1 MLTKYQTTDL
11 GRAQHVLGM
20 RIIQNPSSLS
30 LDQHTYINDKLIE
43 FNMQNCKHFST
54 PSSLENLTSISDLP
68 QIDNITEYR
77 QIVGSLM
84 YASIITRPDITYS
97 TNILTRFMQ
106 QPQAHH
112 LTAAKRV
119 LRYLASTTNL
129 GLIYT
134 LSPYK
139 PNDIVIT
146 GWCDADWGGD
156 KTDRKSTSGNCV
168 FINNNLVSWQTKKQS
183 TVALSSAEAELM
195 SLVEVAKE
203 ILFFKHVLTQ
213 LRYNIILP
221 ICINVDNQSAIKIAE
236 HDVFR
241 DRTKHIDI
249 KHHFLHDCINDKI
262 IKLVWKESKLEIAD
276 IFTKPISTDLFT
288 QHRAKLLSAISS
300 S

>member
-1 MLTKYQTTDL
+1 
-11 GRAQHVLGM
+11 
-20 RIIQNPSSLS
+20 
-30 LDQHTYINDKLIE
+30 
-43 FNMQNCKHFST
+43 
-54 PSSLENLTSISDLP
+54 
-68 QIDNITEYR
+68 
-77 QIVGSLM
+77 
-84 YASIITRPDITYS
+84 
-97 TNILTRFMQ
+97 
-106 QPQAHH
+106 
-112 LTAAKRV
+112 
-119 LRYLASTTNL
+119 
-129 GLIYT
+129 
-134 LSPYK
+134 
-139 PNDIVIT
+139 
-146 GWCDADWGGD
+146 
-156 KTDRKSTSGNCV
+156 
-168 FINNNLVSWQTKKQS
+168 VSWQTKKQS